1 MPEIVFFTDSNG
13 RLSARWPG
21 KSTYVPGV
29 GSRKVGQKHL
39 GLVVDREKNL
49 FWNRKQGYFVFDP
62 ITETC
67 SAPEVED
74 IPDANS
80 FQPDGCKSENPP
92 AYIDFGD
99 AFFLDQLIHGTGYD
113 KVLDAIPFR
122 NRDTLYSMIQFYA
135 LDGGASTHA
144 LTWYRSSYASYLY
157 PRANLSSQR
166 ISDFLKAVGT
176 PEVRRAFLIA
186 HIQYILEST
195 DEELCVLIDSTG
207 LPNSCDIPITCVSNH
222 EGDVN
227 IEFRM
232 IAVVQK
238 RTGLPLFFEVV
249 AGNIVD
255 ITTLEHTITKLGE
268 YGLRVNYIIGDAG
281 YCCPGVVERL
291 LLHGINFMSRLA
303 PQYSLFKNAVKR
315 HLDKL
320 NDPKTGVKFKG
331 RSVRVYKFLEPI
343 VRDTE
348 TGEMKSCFI
357 YLFRDEA
364 SFYSKSSHLYSSPK
378 AAEMTCDELAAAAE
392 RMGVFAII
400 TTEDLPVEDLLPEYY
415 IRQNIEQYFDFGK
428 NYAKFLPVRQHT
440 PVAINGHLL
449 ISFIVTFLVVLIKNR
464 MNILDTR
471 YVCVC
476 PKLYRET
483 PEGRIQIALEEL
495 SGLDEKTVLIIEQ
508 DPLKDIFSDSPS
520 SVFLSLRGLKAEV
533 FETMIQPDIAQKDQR
548 EYLEAFGFANP
559 TQVNRL
565 PKKLVPVYKREPAGN
580 TRVLAFTFPSTL
592 SDEEILE
599 KRKKK
604 AQGTS
609 KTKGQASSDGSADS
623 NSSETQASTDTSTR
637 KHSGQKLGSK
647 NKATLER
654 EAAIARGEIPPPK
667 PKRSYNKKSKPVDPP
682 ESAPKD

>member
-21 KSTYVPGV
+21 KSTYIPGV

-39 GLVVDREKNL
+39 GLVIDRDKNL
-49 FWNRKQGYFVFDP
+49 FWNRSQGYFVFDP

-67 SAPEVED
+67 SAPEPED
-74 IPDANS
+74 MPDANGL
-80 FQPDGCKSENPP
+80 QPDGCKSDTPP

-113 KVLDAIPFR
+113 KVLDAIRFR

-135 LDGGASTHA
+135 LDGSASTEA

-157 PRANLSSQR
+157 PKANLASQR

-176 PEVRRAFLIA
+176 PENRRAFLTA

-207 LPNSCDIPITCVSNH
+207 LPNSCDIPITCISNH

-227 IEFRM
+227 LEFRM

-255 ITTLEHTITKLGE
+255 ITTLEHTITKLGQ

-291 LLHGINFMSRLA
+291 LLHGLSFMSRLA

-320 NDPKTGVKFKG
+320 SDPKAAVKFKG
-331 RSVRVYKFLEPI
+331 RTVRVHKFSEPI
-343 VRDTE
+343 VKDTE
-348 TGEMKSCFI
+348 TGEIKSCFI
-357 YLFRDEA
+357 YLFRDDA
-364 SFYSKSSHLYSSPK
+364 SFHSKSSHLYSSPK
-378 AAEMTCDELAAAAE
+378 AFEMTSDELTAATE
-392 RMGVFAII
+392 RMGLFAII
-400 TTEDLPVEDLLPEYY
+400 TTEDLPVEEVLPEYY

-428 NYAKFLPVRQHT
+428 NYANFLPIRQHT
-440 PVAINGHLL
+440 PASIRGHLL
-449 ISFIVTFLVVLIKNR
+449 ISFIVTFFVVLIKNR
-464 MNILDTR
+464 LNILDTR
-471 YVCVC
+471 YVCAC
-476 PKLYRET
+476 PKLYRKT
-483 PEGRIQIALEEL
+483 PEGDMKITLEEL
-495 SGLDEKTVLIIEQ
+495 SDLDEKTVLIIEQ

-520 SVFLSLRGLKAEV
+520 SVFHSLSGLKAEV
-533 FETMIQPDIAQKDQR
+533 FKTMIQPDIAQKDQR

-559 TQVNRL
+559 TQVNLL
-565 PKKLVPVYKREPAGN
+565 PKKLVPVYKTEPAGN
-580 TRVLAFTFPSTL
+580 TRILAFTSHSTL
-592 SDEEILE
+592 SDEEILLR
-599 KRKKK
+599 RKKNAEKK
-604 AQGTS
+604 AQGAPQDKGKGKGKGKS
-609 KTKGQASSDGSADS
+609 KGKGKESSDGSADT
-623 NSSETQASTDTSTR
+623 NSSDTQAPADTST
-637 KHSGQKLGSK
+637 S
-647 NKATLER
+647 
-654 EAAIARGEIPPPK
+654 
-667 PKRSYNKKSKPVDPP
+667 KRSTRKSSSKKRGPTDPP